1 MARQSTTE
9 RALRHLIRRATRRR
23 DGTMLVLLF
32 HELGLVYE
40 EEEEQSGVESAEKS
54 GDVAWG
60 QLTA

>member
-40 EEEEQSGVESAEKS
+40 EEQSGQESAEKS